1 MSCISVTF
9 QKLLIGESLGF
20 EESREA
26 MLEIMNGKTS
36 EIRLAAW
43 LTALRMKGE
52 TSDEIGGCAEAMNSC
67 GIKLHCLDNKVID
80 TCGTGGDYSGT
91 FNISTASAFIAAGAG
106 VTVAKHGNR
115 AVSSKSGSADI
126 LSEIGLNLNIPTE
139 TMEYCLNK
147 IGIAFL
153 FAPNLIPAM
162 KHVMPVRVELGVRTV
177 FNIIGPLCNPA
188 NAKRAV
194 IGVYDKKLCSV
205 MARAAK
211 SIGKEHVM
219 IVHGGDGIDEITTT
233 TTTHICELRDGEI
246 REYAFDPF
254 KTLGIPRSTPS
265 EILGKSPVENAKMLV
280 KILAG
285 DEKGPIR
292 DIVVLNAAAAII
304 VSGKAL
310 KWEDA
315 FAMAEESIVSGNAR
329 AKLKSLVDY
338 CRE

>member
-1 MSCISVTF
+1 MSYISVTL
-9 QKLLIGESLGF
+9 QKLLIGESLDF
-20 EESREA
+20 EESKAA
-26 MLEIMNGKTS
+26 MLEIMNGQASAIK
-36 EIRLAAW
+36 LAAW

-52 TSDEIGGCAEAMNSC
+52 TSDEVGGCAAAMNSC
-67 GIKLHCLDNKVID
+67 SIKLHCLDDKVID
-80 TCGTGGDYSGT
+80 TCGTGGDSVGT
-91 FNISTASAFIAAGAG
+91 FNISTAAAFIAAGAG

-126 LSEIGLNLNIPTE
+126 LSEIGLNLNIPIE

-153 FAPNLIPAM
+153 FAPNLNPSM
-162 KHVMPVRVELGVRTV
+162 KHAMPVRIELGIRTV

-194 IGVYDKKLCSV
+194 IGVYDKKLCPV

-211 SIGKEHVM
+211 SLGKEHVM

-233 TTTHICELRDGEI
+233 TATHICELRNGEI
-246 REYAFDPF
+246 REYEFDPD
-254 KTLGIPRSTPS
+254 KTLGIPRRKPS
-265 EILGKSPVENAKMLV
+265 EILGKSPVENAKTLTQ
-280 KILAG
+280 ILAG

-292 DIVVLNAAAAII
+292 DIVVLNAAAAIM
-304 VSGKAL
+304 VSGKAIE
-310 KWEDA
+310 WNEA
-315 FAMAEESIVSGNAR
+315 FALAEESIVSGNAH

-338 CRE
+338 CRQ

>member
-1 MSCISVTF
+1 MLV
-9 QKLLIGESLGF
+9 GESLEF
-20 EESREA
+20 DESKAA
-26 MLEIMNGKTS
+26 MLEIMNGHTS
-36 EIRLAAW
+36 AIKLASW

-52 TSDEIGGCAEAMNSC
+52 TSGEVGGCASAMNSC
-67 GIKLHCLDNKVID
+67 SVKLHCLDDKVID
-80 TCGTGGDYSGT
+80 TCGTGGDSVGT

-126 LSEIGLNLNIPTE
+126 LSEIGLNLDVPAE

-153 FAPNLIPAM
+153 FAPNLNPAM
-162 KHVMPVRVELGVRTV
+162 RHAMPVRIELGIRTI

-194 IGVYDKKLCSV
+194 IGVYDKKLCRI
-205 MARAAK
+205 MAGAAK
-211 SIGKEHVM
+211 SLDKEHVM

-233 TTTHICELRDGEI
+233 ATTHICELRNGEI
-246 REYAFDPF
+246 REYEFDPF
-254 KTLGIPRSTPS
+254 KTLGIPRSSPS
-265 EILGKSPVENAKMLV
+265 EILGKSPAENAKTLTD
-280 KILAG
+280 ILSG
-285 DEKGPIR
+285 DEKGPLR
-292 DIVVLNAAAAII
+292 DIVVLNAAAAIM

-310 KWEDA
+310 KWDES
-315 FAMAEESIVSGNAR
+315 FAMAEDSIVSGNAH

-338 CRE
+338 CRK

>member
-1 MSCISVTF
+1 MSYISVTF
-9 QKLLIGESLGF
+9 QKLLIGESLDF
-20 EESREA
+20 EESKAA
-26 MLEIMNGKTS
+26 MLEIMNGHTS
-36 EIRLAAW
+36 EIKLAAW

-52 TSDEIGGCAEAMNSC
+52 TSDEIGGCAAAMNSC
-67 GIKLHCLDNKVID
+67 SIKLHCLDDKVID

-91 FNISTASAFIAAGAG
+91 FNISTAAAFIAAGAG

-126 LSEIGLNLNIPTE
+126 LSEIGLNLKIPVE

-153 FAPNLIPAM
+153 FAPNLNPAM
-162 KHVMPVRVELGVRTV
+162 KHAMPVRIEMGIRTV

-194 IGVYDKKLCSV
+194 IGVYDKKLCPI
-205 MARAAK
+205 MADAAK
-211 SIGKEHVM
+211 SLGKEHVM

-233 TTTHICELRDGEI
+233 TTTHICELRNGKI
-246 REYAFDPF
+246 REYEFDPL

-265 EILGKSPVENAKMLV
+265 EILGKSPSENARTLTG
-280 KILAG
+280 ILAG
-285 DEKGPIR
+285 DEKGPVR
-292 DIVVLNAAAAII
+292 DVVVLNAAAAIV

-310 KWEDA
+310 KWEEA
-315 FAMAEESIVSGNAR
+315 FAKAEESIISGNAH
-329 AKLKSLVDY
+329 AKLKYLVDY
-338 CRE
+338 CRR

>member
-1 MSCISVTF
+1 
-9 QKLLIGESLGF
+9 
-20 EESREA
+20 
-26 MLEIMNGKTS
+26 
-36 EIRLAAW
+36 
-43 LTALRMKGE
+43 
-52 TSDEIGGCAEAMNSC
+52 
-67 GIKLHCLDNKVID
+67 
-80 TCGTGGDYSGT
+80 
-91 FNISTASAFIAAGAG
+91 
-106 VTVAKHGNR
+106 
-115 AVSSKSGSADI
+115 
-126 LSEIGLNLNIPTE
+126 
-139 TMEYCLNK
+139 
-147 IGIAFL
+147 
-153 FAPNLIPAM
+153 
-162 KHVMPVRVELGVRTV
+162 
-177 FNIIGPLCNPA
+177 
-188 NAKRAV
+188 
-194 IGVYDKKLCSV
+194 